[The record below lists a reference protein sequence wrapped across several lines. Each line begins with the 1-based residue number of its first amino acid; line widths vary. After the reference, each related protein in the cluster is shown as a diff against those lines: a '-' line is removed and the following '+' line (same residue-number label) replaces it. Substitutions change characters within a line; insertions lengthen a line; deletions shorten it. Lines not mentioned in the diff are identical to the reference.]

1 MDPLPKIHT
10 RTLIQNMAATQATN
24 RSLSHHHHL
33 KTTTMATHHLPHH
46 QQLPTHRPRMAEV
59 NTLPTSIL
67 PTPPTRHHAIIPCP
81 VTLPTRTTDRP
92 ASRHRH
98 HPATQTTMKCNQHH
112 HLQPPRKHSSTLNLS
127 TPAHLQEPAS
137 PQDDSTNANAP
148 PRTMQPVTA
157 TTPAARE
164 LPQEPTTPAATTT
177 PYPAAVQAP
186 ERPPQPAARTPDAM
200 DGASHLKSQLPR
212 HVPE

>member
-1 MDPLPKIHT
+1 
-10 RTLIQNMAATQATN
+10 MAATQATN

-59 NTLPTSIL
+59 NTLPTSTL
-67 PTPPTRHHAIIPCP
+67 PTPPTRHHAITPCP
-81 VTLPTRTTDRP
+81 ATLPTRTTDRP

-98 HPATQTTMKCNQHH
+98 HPATQTTMKFNQHH

-127 TPAHLQEPAS
+127 TPHLQDLRHPRTTALMRMHHHGRCNLSLRPRPPRANCTRSRRHQQRRRHRIQQPCKRQSVHRS
-137 PQDDSTNANAP
+137 PQ
-148 PRTMQPVTA
+148 R
-157 TTPAARE
+157 
-164 LPQEPTTPAATTT
+164 
-177 PYPAAVQAP
+177 
-186 ERPPQPAARTPDAM
+186 RPPTLWTERHIHN
-200 DGASHLKSQLPR
+200 HLKSQSPR